1 MANYSYFSGGGSGI
15 SPLPPNFAQLA
26 TAGPAAIAQGMK
38 EASQAIGD
46 ALKEKQK
53 AAKLKKKEA
62 SSSVNFIKGHI
73 SAGTKYKSLLGLD
86 ADDLDNMSSD
96 EQIELGAQVMAE
108 RQASMDATAQ
118 QGQKLRNNQL
128 QQSMSMALQNNA
140 RGQQTRDA
148 LGNMIQGYS
157 GPLQEG
163 ETRDAFNMGSALSEN
178 PGADPMALAQLYGT
192 FGKDAR
198 ESEMHDAKM
207 GAMRRAA
214 NAPTAGTLFEDK
226 RFPGFIG
233 QHHGDGRVSTVR
245 GATPEQTELEKA
257 KTTEA
262 QAKAAIFESIA
273 NKTKGSVNPDNLS
286 GLNNMQ
292 KDKVKRLQNELQ
304 VARDNM
310 KMIEKLGN
318 DAPFVNYDGD
328 VINEDKSKRQQ
339 SDAET
344 WTWGEMSRSAAKTL
358 EQRKIRDLEKQIEE
372 ITGQQSV
379 NETVNKIINQ
389 ELDPNDRA
397 GIYK

>member
-1 MANYSYFSGGGSGI
+1 MANYSYFSGGGSGT

-108 RQASMDATAQ
+108 RQASMAATAQ
-118 QGQKLRNNQL
+118 QGQELRNNQM

-163 ETRDAFNMGSALSEN
+163 ETRDAFNMGSALSQN
-178 PGADPMALAQLYGT
+178 PSADPMALAQLYGT

-198 ESEMHDAKM
+198 ESETHDAKM

-214 NAPTAGTLFEDK
+214 NAPLGGTITTLD
-226 RFPGFIG
+226 
-233 QHHGDGRVSTVR
+233 DGSRILHTGGGGAATFSTVKPQ
-245 GATPEQTELEKA
+245 TPLDAAKA
-257 KTTEA
+257 REA
-262 QAKAAIFESIA
+262 QAKADIFESIA
-273 NKTKGSVNPDNLS
+273 NKTKGGANVDNLS

-292 KDKVKRLQNELQ
+292 KDKVKRLQNDLKI
-304 VARDNM
+304 ARDNM

-318 DAPFVNYDGD
+318 DAPFVNYDSDGL
-328 VINEDKSKRQQ
+328 INEDKSKRQQ
-339 SDAET
+339 SDNEF
-344 WTWGEMSRSAAKTL
+344 WTLGEMSKSAAKTL
-358 EQRKIRDLEKQIEE
+358 EERKIRDLEKQIEE
-372 ITGQQSV
+372 ITGQQRANEVV
-379 NETVNKIINQ
+379 NRIINQ
-389 ELDPNDRA
+389 ELDPSDRA